1 MAATKEKALLAT
13 TKGKTKH
20 LTLKTDVQ
28 ELSNM
33 GDGQGIAFH
42 VSTKHTQK
50 YTYNKIKMHL

>member
-1 MAATKEKALLAT
+1 MKEKALLAT

-33 GDGQGIAFH
+33 GDGEGIALCLSFH

-50 YTYNKIKMHL
+50 YT